1 MEKRQKTTTTVT
13 TSTTAESG
21 GAARTAVTATQSGMS
36 IGFGAGR
43 WEFTAASLEAREHAE
58 LPTDRLVQAPLDGLE
73 PVVVVSCGSF
83 SPPTLMHLR
92 ILEDAKDHLQSTGKY
107 AVVGGYISPCH
118 AAYGKASLVDMHHRL
133 NMCQAAVA
141 DSSWLMVDA
150 WECCQSEW
158 TRTAVVLREL
168 GNRLPEIDGRKVKVM
183 MVCGGDLLES
193 FTVIKED
200 GEPLWSLED
209 QQIILAENGV
219 ACLER
224 EGVDLAAVIKQH
236 EILRKNCANIEI
248 VTPAATNN
256 ISSTLV
262 RKQLR
267 ENHSVKYLVPDAVA
281 EYVAA
286 EQLATY
292 SQWQ

>member
-133 NMCQAAVA
+133 NMCQVRDVLGGEAPLLCSLSLCVTASCLLAPSRSVSLLVLCRLRWRTRA
-141 DSSWLMVDA
+141 GSWLTHGSA
-150 WECCQSEW
+150 AS
-158 TRTAVVLREL
+158 R
-168 GNRLPEIDGRKVKVM
+168 NGRAQPW
-183 MVCGGDLLES
+183 C
-193 FTVIKED
+193 
-200 GEPLWSLED
+200 
-209 QQIILAENGV
+209 
-219 ACLER
+219 
-224 EGVDLAAVIKQH
+224 
-236 EILRKNCANIEI
+236 
-248 VTPAATNN
+248 
-256 ISSTLV
+256 
-262 RKQLR
+262 
-267 ENHSVKYLVPDAVA
+267 SV
-281 EYVAA
+281 
-286 EQLATY
+286 
-292 SQWQ
+292 S